1 MTNNIYKKMAL
12 TESNEFKIGTKAPD
26 FNLVNTIDDTFY
38 PLNELKGEKG
48 TVIMFICNHCPFVIH
63 VNDELV
69 KMANE
74 YQQKGI
80 HFIAIS
86 SNEIENYPQDA
97 PEFMKEVAAKL
108 NYPFPYLFDET
119 QEVAKNYD
127 AACTPDFYVF
137 DADLKSVYHGQLDD
151 SRPGNGK
158 PVTGKDLRNSL
169 DILLNKNSALEHQ
182 KPSVGCGIKWK

>member
-1 MTNNIYKKMAL
+1 MAL
-12 TESNEFKIGTKAPD
+12 TESNEFKIGTKALD

-38 PLNELKGEKG
+38 SLHQLKGEKG

-69 KMANE
+69 KMANK

-80 HFIAIS
+80 NFIAIS

-97 PEFMKEVAAKL
+97 PKFMKEVATKL

-119 QEVAKNYD
+119 QEVGKNYD

-137 DADLKSVYHGQLDD
+137 DANLKSVYRGQLDD

-158 PVTGKDLRNSL
+158 PVTGYDLKNAMENL
-169 DILLNKNSALEHQ
+169 LLNKPPLQPQ